1 MNVPRPLCTKRI
13 DSFIRAP
20 SYDKIRMR
28 PNEWEETLLAG
39 KKKIPGEK
47 RRHLI
52 LEWLQNSREPIT
64 GGELAK
70 RTNVSRQIIV
80 NDITLLKA
88 KNEPILATSQGYLYI
103 HPAGAENKVEKTLVC
118 MHTREQVAQELNLL
132 VDHGVT
138 VKDVKVEHPVYGD
151 LTASIM
157 VSTRAEVARFIR
169 RIEETNAS
177 YLSELTGGI
186 HLHTVEAASV
196 RQLEE
201 AEQALK
207 KAGILFAENE
217 KELP

>member
-1 MNVPRPLCTKRI
+1 
-13 DSFIRAP
+13 
-20 SYDKIRMR
+20 MR
-28 PNEWEETLLAG
+28 PNEWGETLLAE
-39 KKKIPGEK
+39 KRKILGDE

-118 MHTREQVAQELNLL
+118 MHSREQVAHELNLL

-186 HLHTVEAASV
+186 HLHTVEAASG
-196 RQLEE
+196 RQVEE

-207 KAGILFAENE
+207 EAGILFEENK

>member
-1 MNVPRPLCTKRI
+1 
-13 DSFIRAP
+13 
-20 SYDKIRMR
+20 MR

-39 KKKIPGEK
+39 KKKILGDE

-118 MHTREQVAQELNLL
+118 MHTREQVAHELNLL

-186 HLHTVEAASV
+186 HLHTVEAASG
-196 RQLEE
+196 RQVEE

-207 KAGILFAENE
+207 EAGILFAENE

>member
-1 MNVPRPLCTKRI
+1 M
-13 DSFIRAP
+13 A
-20 SYDKIRMR
+20 
-28 PNEWEETLLAG
+28 E
-39 KKKIPGEK
+39 KKKILGDE

-118 MHTREQVAQELNLL
+118 MHSREQVTDELNLL

-169 RIEETNAS
+169 QIEETNAS

-186 HLHTVEAASV
+186 HLHTVEAASG
-196 RQLEE
+196 RQVEE

-207 KAGILFAENE
+207 EAGILFAENE

>member
-1 MNVPRPLCTKRI
+1 MNGGNAVGREE
-13 DSFIRAP
+13 
-20 SYDKIRMR
+20 KILGD
-28 PNEWEETLLAG
+28 E
-39 KKKIPGEK
+39 

-118 MHTREQVAQELNLL
+118 MHSREQVTDELNLL

-186 HLHTVEAASV
+186 HLHTVEAASG
-196 RQLEE
+196 RQVEE

-207 KAGILFAENE
+207 EAGILFAENE